1 LSVAA
6 ISYYVVGLLRMG
18 INAGVEAG
26 WPVDVD
32 IATGVMVV
40 PVVAGVWW
48 LVRSRRRR
56 IEGEDK

>member
-1 LSVAA
+1 
-6 ISYYVVGLLRMG
+6 MG

-26 WPVDVD
+26 WPIDVD

-56 IEGEDK
+56 IEGEDE

>member
-1 LSVAA
+1 
-6 ISYYVVGLLRMG
+6 
-18 INAGVEAG
+18 
-26 WPVDVD
+26 
-32 IATGVMVV
+32 VV